1 MSDER
6 EGPKLMTQVQRLKQR
21 ADLEHGA
28 LVRLDDEHAG
38 EGAAGHGVGG
48 HLQRGEPASGV
59 GGEGAVDDGDERKP
73 KPVSGQRLEEDHGRT
88 HGPGVQ
94 RVGFVDERKFVAG
107 DYVTA
112 GTEDEYDAQRGGG
125 GVGIVVVHVG
135 QGGADGFGNGTGV
148 GGLVARGPVR
158 TGVEIGR
165 EGIREH
171 AVICAIG
178 PIPVKHFPP
187 GRDLTYRAIGPIIRG

>member
-1 MSDER
+1 
-6 EGPKLMTQVQRLKQR
+6 MTSGSEVEQG
-21 ADLEHGA
+21 ADVEHGA
-28 LVRLDDEHAG
+28 LVRLNDEHAG
-38 EGAAGHGVGG
+38 EGAVGHGVGG

-59 GGEGAVDDGDERKP
+59 GGKGAVDDGDERKP
-73 KPVSGQRLEEDHGRT
+73 KPVSGQRLREQDGGGD
-88 HGPGVQ
+88 GPGVQ
-94 RVGFVDERKFVAG
+94 RVGFVDERELVAG

-148 GGLVARGPVR
+148 GGLVARCPVR
-158 TGVEIGR
+158 AGVEIGR

-178 PIPVKHFPP
+178 SIPVKYLPAE
-187 GRDLTYRAIGPIIRG
+187 RDLTYRAIGPIIRG